1 MNGKAS
7 HKTSSDT
14 DEGRTIFLR
23 NVPFEMTEFSLKE
36 LIEGKFGETLYVK
49 MVFSKQTQLPK
60 GVAFVKFKNI
70 ESVEKV
76 LEGEKEAEKYYND
89 YIFRQKSDCLDFK
102 NSSTF
107 VLPPEIGIQYNGRRI
122 FAHLALSRSEIVGIE
137 SNKLPK
143 SYSVKLEQS
152 LELFKKGLILHGMKE
167 AEGVS
172 SHDLRLRE
180 NSWKEIKIKMNN
192 PNYEINRFRLCI
204 HNIPTKMKSSELNDI
219 ILQEISKLGDAEARI
234 LANEIISEIEES
246 ENSDC
251 SNRTNLRKILTTLKR
266 NINSPKKCRLAFK
279 RLIKKVNIIR
289 ESSLKTSK
297 SKGFA
302 FVNTISRS
310 LSNTLLQILN
320 NNPKIF
326 TSERRPIVEFA
337 IEDKRALF
345 IQKTRKGRDYSKYKE
360 KNSNEMDIGQSP
372 KIRKIKVGRGKNQ
385 WTNNNAA

>member
-1 MNGKAS
+1 MSGEAS
-7 HKTSSDT
+7 QKTSSDT

-23 NVPFEMTEFSLKE
+23 NVPFEMNEFSLKE
-36 LIEGKFGETLYVK
+36 LIEGRFGETLYVK
-49 MVFSKQTQLPK
+49 MVFSKLTQLPK

-70 ESVEKV
+70 KSVERV
-76 LEGEKEAEKYYND
+76 LESEKEAEKYYND
-89 YIFRQKSDCLDFK
+89 HIFRQKSDSSGSK
-102 NSSTF
+102 NFNTF
-107 VLPPEIGIQYNGRRI
+107 VLPPDVGIQYNGRRI
-122 FAHLALSRSEIVGIE
+122 FAHLALSKSEIVGIE
-137 SNKLPK
+137 KNKLSTK
-143 SYSVKLEQS
+143 YSIKFEKR
-152 LELFKKGLILHGMKE
+152 LELFKKGLILPGMKE

-204 HNIPTKMKSSELNDI
+204 HNIPIKMKSSELNNI
-219 ILQEISKLGDAEARI
+219 IIQEFSKLSDTEVHK
-234 LANEIISEIEES
+234 LTKEIISEIEES

-251 SNRTNLRKILTTLKR
+251 GSIANPRRILTTLKR

-289 ESSLKTSK
+289 ENSLKTSK

-302 FVNTISRS
+302 FVDTISHS
-310 LSNTLLQILN
+310 LSNTLLEILN

-326 TSERRPIVEFA
+326 TSEKRPIVEFA

-345 IQKTRKGRDYSKYKE
+345 IQKMRKKWNFNKYKE
-360 KNSNEMDIGQSP
+360 KNSSDVDTDQSP
-372 KIRKIKVGRGKNQ
+372 KTRKIKIGRGKN
-385 WTNNNAA
+385 